1 MRIICETERG
11 YYMSIVLVGGHDR
24 MHRQYKLLSKEHGH
38 KIKIM
43 TQMKTEFTKR
53 IGNPDG
59 IIVFTNTVSHK
70 MVKHAAEAA
79 KKNNVPMIKC
89 HTSSQNALKTVLEE
103 LERMI

>member
-1 MRIICETERG
+1 LRSERG
-11 YYMSIVLVGGHDR
+11 YFMSIVLVGGHDR

-53 IGNPDG
+53 IGKPDG

-89 HTSSQNALKTVLEE
+89 HTSSQNALKIVLEE